1 MGIINV
7 KDCVNESTNNYRED
21 NKLRNDEFLREQL
34 YNAESAWDRLKLL
47 RKIMKEWKV
56 AINTLDTRDMP
67 VDVAEGY
74 EKVWAEMRR
83 IEASELEV
91 IKLGE

>member
-7 KDCVNESTNNYRED
+7 KDCVNEPANNYRED
-21 NKLRNDEFLREQL
+21 NRLRNDGFLREQL

-47 RKIMKEWKV
+47 RKVMKEWKV

-67 VDVAEGY
+67 ADIVERY
-74 EKVWAEMRR
+74 EKVWAEMRE
-83 IEASELEV
+83 IEAKELEV